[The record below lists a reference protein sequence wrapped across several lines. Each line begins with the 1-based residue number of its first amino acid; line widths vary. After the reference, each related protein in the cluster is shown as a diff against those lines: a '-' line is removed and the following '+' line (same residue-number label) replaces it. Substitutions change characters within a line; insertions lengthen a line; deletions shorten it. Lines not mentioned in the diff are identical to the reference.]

1 MVLRKVYNER
11 EIIMFGL
18 SQLPARFT
26 AAVSAFALS
35 LVLISATVSTPSQA
49 QTQGNGAYVGVV
61 A

>member
-1 MVLRKVYNER
+1 MER
-11 EIIMFGL
+11 EMTMFGF

-35 LVLISATVSTPSQA
+35 LVLISATVSTPSEAQA
-49 QTQGNGAYVGVV
+49 PSASVYVGVV

>member
-1 MVLRKVYNER
+1 MLG
-11 EIIMFGL
+11 F

-49 QTQGNGAYVGVV
+49 QPHSNGAYVGVV

>member
-1 MVLRKVYNER
+1 MT
-11 EIIMFGL
+11 MFGL

-26 AAVSAFALS
+26 AAVSALALS

-49 QTQGNGAYVGVV
+49 QTPNPVQTSSQGAYVGVI

>member
-1 MVLRKVYNER
+1 
-11 EIIMFGL
+11 MFGL

>member
-1 MVLRKVYNER
+1 MER
-11 EIIMFGL
+11 DMTMFGL

-49 QTQGNGAYVGVV
+49 ESHDAGAYVGVI